1 LKPGQDKAQLA
12 KEFDDLA
19 TIHGGYWRYGFV
31 DHSYLYNLYFPPAEF
46 FEMLQSN
53 IHALVQNYPVAQTRL
68 AGLLGELIEQAP
80 EHIVVGN
87 GAAELIKIIS
97 AHVSKKLIVPT
108 PTFNEYVNAAPAGH
122 VVEFSLDT
130 PSYDLD
136 VDKFVNAA
144 KESNADVAVVVT
156 PNNPTSKLIPKSDL
170 LRLIAKLAEIDC
182 MLVVDE
188 SFVDFVEDRDQVT
201 LERDIKKYPN
211 LTILK
216 SMSKAYGICGLR
228 IGYILTANTE
238 FAEKVRSELP
248 IWNLNGFAENFLETS
263 TRFQEAFVT
272 SCVQVRKDRDE
283 FYRELSTVKGLTP
296 YRPDANFV
304 FCRISDNT
312 PDSLTIA
319 KKLFVEHN
327 IYIKHCQSKAMQE
340 GDRFL
345 RIACRTPSENSRL
358 VSALDELT
366 RSYD

>member
-68 AGLLGELIEQAP
+68 AGWLGELIEQAP

-144 KESNADVAVVVT
+144 KESKADVAVVVS

-188 SFVDFVEDRDQVT
+188 SFIDFVEDRDQVT
-201 LERDIKKYPN
+201 LERDIKQYDPEKHEQSVRN
-211 LTILK
+211 LRTSYWLHIDGQYRVCRK
-216 SMSKAYGICGLR
+216 GTVR
-228 IGYILTANTE
+228 ITHLESQRVCRNFSG
-238 FAEKVRSELP
+238 
-248 IWNLNGFAENFLETS
+248 NLN
-263 TRFQEAFVT
+263 Q
-272 SCVQVRKDRDE
+272 
-283 FYRELSTVKGLTP
+283 
-296 YRPDANFV
+296 
-304 FCRISDNT
+304 ISRSICN
-312 PDSLTIA
+312 
-319 KKLFVEHN
+319 
-327 IYIKHCQSKAMQE
+327 Q
-340 GDRFL
+340 L
-345 RIACRTPSENSRL
+345 RSGA
-358 VSALDELT
+358 
-366 RSYD
+366 